1 MKKKK
6 EKEDKPGLYKFI
18 RTHKYWYEVQ
28 AKNEDE
34 AYEKV
39 QTQWAG
45 AYKKMLLSDF
55 VLDKEEVE

>member
-6 EKEDKPGLYKFI
+6 EKEDKPGLYRFT

-28 AKNEDE
+28 AKNKDE

-39 QTQWAG
+39 KSVWAG
-45 AYKKMLLSDF
+45 DYKKMNLGDF
-55 VLDKEEVE
+55 VLDKEAE